1 MTHHIAIARK
11 ARLLVVAG
19 ALILAGS
26 PPVANAATNPA
37 SASFSSKSNLTF
49 VSAATLPPDT
59 LRRLNNPVP
68 LDRYR
73 PEKTAA
79 PALEF
84 ATGPSRVPVT
94 VGSEETDLREQCAK
108 QKEAAASKGWLKS
121 RFETCQKRPFDLVLR
136 DTKGTQEIGRLWFD
150 MWVLGFATDGAR
162 RVDYVSSIEN
172 IRVQTAPGSGA
183 DARNWTVGQYFSHT
197 SGFPSDPSS
206 VVTGPKEE
214 NRDELLGAWDKK
226 PQWTLTYTSPDS
238 GPQWSKGNLQ
248 LATSLVMAELTV
260 NAPGVK
266 PYKQVDAYHSNVR
279 FDYAGPTAGKHK
291 GTVFSEGRAE
301 LKLSLKDPAVKESA
315 QHILDAQ
322 EHPERTFPSWPGKSV
337 PGAKEPLH
345 RLIDINKQKENR
357 EKSIKECAKVWG
369 DYSGTPLQCDE
380 YPFASTR
387 EGSGKGDDRY
397 SVRLID
403 GKDNETGGNRLNL
416 MYTANRILDGDPFF
430 VTITS

>member
-1 MTHHIAIARK
+1 M
-11 ARLLVVAG
+11 
-19 ALILAGS
+19 
-26 PPVANAATNPA
+26 PA
-37 SASFSSKSNLTF
+37 S
-49 VSAATLPPDT
+49 TLPAQA
-59 LRRLNNPVP
+59 LRELNSPIS
-68 LDRYR
+68 LGDYR
-73 PEKTAA
+73 PDQTSSPSPAKAARSSVTAVDEA
-79 PALEF
+79 
-84 ATGPSRVPVT
+84 S
-94 VGSEETDLREQCAK
+94 DLRQQCAK
-108 QKEAAASKGWLKS
+108 HKEAAASKGWLKS
-121 RFETCQKRPFDLVLR
+121 RFETCQKRPYDLVLR

-183 DARNWTVGQYFSHT
+183 DARNWMVGQYFSHT
-197 SGFPSDPSS
+197 SGPPADPSS
-206 VVTGPKEE
+206 VVNGPKQES
-214 NRDELLGAWDKK
+214 RDELLGAWDKK
-226 PQWTLTYTSPDS
+226 AHWTLTYTSPDS

-260 NAPGVK
+260 NAPDVN
-266 PYKQVDAYHSNVR
+266 PYKQVDSYHSNVR

-291 GTVFSEGRAE
+291 GTVFTEGRAE
-301 LKLSLKDPAVKESA
+301 LTLSLKDPAVKESA

-322 EHPERTFPSWPGKSV
+322 KHPERTFPSWAGKSV
-337 PGAKEPLH
+337 PGATEPLH
-345 RLIDINKQKENR
+345 RLVDTEKQKANR
-357 EKSIKECAKVWG
+357 EKSIKECNKVWG

-387 EGSGKGDDRY
+387 EGSTKGDDRY